1 METKLARISQLSKE
15 NPDMVFTSLGHL
27 INKEMLKSCHAQMD
41 GTKAVGI
48 DGITKEEYGRRLEEN
63 ISALIERLKK
73 KSYKP
78 KPARLVEI
86 PKDNGKMRLLSIYCY
101 EDKLLQEALRR
112 ILEAVFEPREYSWP
126 DSMKYIHNY
135 GYSYEK
141 VYNSRKG
148 YIVNELISLHKKLF
162 GRSLAQGESLKT
174 ELELLQKLRNNET
187 HFLIRQGSF
196 LSEEDFCVL
205 HNFMIRFYKIM
216 ETWCPIDKDDYELYI
231 LPYWGDPIG
240 ADSIYGFNREP
251 LQSFSYE
258 TAVKNSKLAKKIAE
272 LLNGD
277 YLYGAPDFSPYT
289 ITKDL
294 IEQHM
299 ELSSQFDEIW
309 SMVYMMQCLEM
320 ISVDEILDD
329 EQGRVYFAT
338 STLSSDPMRYEHKNK
353 LIT

>member
-1 METKLARISQLSKE
+1 MENAFEAWAAAIRFCDNIKDGKATLQYQKNFVSSLHNAVELIMKQMLLNDNDHRVAEIRKVKNKADAKLLLDYFKATDLNSFFDTLSNEDLSKF
-15 NPDMVFTSLGHL
+15 NTIQF
-27 INKEMLKSCHAQMD
+27 
-41 GTKAVGI
+41 
-48 DGITKEEYGRRLEEN
+48 
-63 ISALIERLKK
+63 
-73 KSYKP
+73 
-78 KPARLVEI
+78 
-86 PKDNGKMRLLSIYCY
+86 
-101 EDKLLQEALRR
+101 
-112 ILEAVFEPREYSWP
+112 
-126 DSMKYIHNY
+126 
-135 GYSYEK
+135 
-141 VYNSRKG
+141 
-148 YIVNELISLHKKLF
+148 NELISLHKKLF

-187 HFLIRQGSF
+187 HFLIHQGSF

-231 LPYWGDPIG
+231 LPYWGDPIE

-338 STLSSDPMRYEHKNK
+338 SVGISL
-353 LIT
+353 

>member
-1 METKLARISQLSKE
+1 MKPVLMENAFEAWAAAIRFCDDIKDGKATLQYQKNFVSSLHNAVELIMKQMLLNDNDHRVAEIRKVKNEADAKLLLDYFKATDLNSFFDTLSNEDLSKF
-15 NPDMVFTSLGHL
+15 NTIQF
-27 INKEMLKSCHAQMD
+27 
-41 GTKAVGI
+41 
-48 DGITKEEYGRRLEEN
+48 
-63 ISALIERLKK
+63 
-73 KSYKP
+73 
-78 KPARLVEI
+78 
-86 PKDNGKMRLLSIYCY
+86 
-101 EDKLLQEALRR
+101 
-112 ILEAVFEPREYSWP
+112 
-126 DSMKYIHNY
+126 
-135 GYSYEK
+135 
-141 VYNSRKG
+141 
-148 YIVNELISLHKKLF
+148 NELISLHKKLF

-231 LPYWGDPIG
+231 LPYWGDPIE

-258 TAVKNSKLAKKIAE
+258 TAVNNSKLAKKIAE
-272 LLNGD
+272 

-294 IEQHM
+294 IEQHT

-309 SMVYMMQCLEM
+309 SIVYMMQCLEM

-329 EQGRVYFAT
+329 EQGRVYFA
-338 STLSSDPMRYEHKNK
+338 LAH
-353 LIT
+353 

>member
-1 METKLARISQLSKE
+1 M
-15 NPDMVFTSLGHL
+15 
-27 INKEMLKSCHAQMD
+27 
-41 GTKAVGI
+41 
-48 DGITKEEYGRRLEEN
+48 
-63 ISALIERLKK
+63 
-73 KSYKP
+73 
-78 KPARLVEI
+78 
-86 PKDNGKMRLLSIYCY
+86 
-101 EDKLLQEALRR
+101 QEALRR

>member
-1 METKLARISQLSKE
+1 MKPVLMENAFEAWAAAIRFCDDIKDGKATLQYQKNFVSSLHNAVELIMKQMLLNDNDHRVAEVRKAKNKADAKLLLDYFKATDLNSFFDTLSNENLSKF
-15 NPDMVFTSLGHL
+15 NTIQF
-27 INKEMLKSCHAQMD
+27 
-41 GTKAVGI
+41 
-48 DGITKEEYGRRLEEN
+48 
-63 ISALIERLKK
+63 
-73 KSYKP
+73 
-78 KPARLVEI
+78 
-86 PKDNGKMRLLSIYCY
+86 
-101 EDKLLQEALRR
+101 
-112 ILEAVFEPREYSWP
+112 
-126 DSMKYIHNY
+126 
-135 GYSYEK
+135 
-141 VYNSRKG
+141 
-148 YIVNELISLHKKLF
+148 NELISLHKKLF

-187 HFLIRQGSF
+187 HFLICQGSF

-258 TAVKNSKLAKKIAE
+258 TAVRNSKLAKKIAE

-320 ISVDEILDD
+320 ISVDEISND
-329 EQGRVYFAT
+329 EQGRVYF
-338 STLSSDPMRYEHKNK
+338 SMSVLF
-353 LIT
+353 

>member
-1 METKLARISQLSKE
+1 MKPVLMENAFEAWAAAIRFCDDIKDGKATLQYQKNFVSSLHNAVELIMKQMLLNDNDHRIAEVRKAKNEADAKLLLDYFKATDLNSFFDTLSNEDLSKF
-15 NPDMVFTSLGHL
+15 NTIQF
-27 INKEMLKSCHAQMD
+27 
-41 GTKAVGI
+41 
-48 DGITKEEYGRRLEEN
+48 
-63 ISALIERLKK
+63 
-73 KSYKP
+73 
-78 KPARLVEI
+78 
-86 PKDNGKMRLLSIYCY
+86 
-101 EDKLLQEALRR
+101 
-112 ILEAVFEPREYSWP
+112 
-126 DSMKYIHNY
+126 
-135 GYSYEK
+135 
-141 VYNSRKG
+141 
-148 YIVNELISLHKKLF
+148 NELISLHKKLF

-187 HFLIRQGSF
+187 HFLIPQGSF

-258 TAVKNSKLAKKIAE
+258 TAVRNSKLAKKIAE

-320 ISVDEILDD
+320 IYVDEILDD
-329 EQGRVYFAT
+329 EQGRVYFT
-338 STLSSDPMRYEHKNK
+338 MSVLF
-353 LIT
+353 

>member
-1 METKLARISQLSKE
+1 MKPVLMENAIRFCDDIKDGKVTLQYQKNFVSSLHNAVELIMKQMLLNDNDHRVAEIRKVKNEADAKLLLDYFKATDLNSFFDTLSNENLSKF
-15 NPDMVFTSLGHL
+15 NTIQF
-27 INKEMLKSCHAQMD
+27 
-41 GTKAVGI
+41 
-48 DGITKEEYGRRLEEN
+48 
-63 ISALIERLKK
+63 
-73 KSYKP
+73 
-78 KPARLVEI
+78 
-86 PKDNGKMRLLSIYCY
+86 
-101 EDKLLQEALRR
+101 
-112 ILEAVFEPREYSWP
+112 
-126 DSMKYIHNY
+126 
-135 GYSYEK
+135 
-141 VYNSRKG
+141 
-148 YIVNELISLHKKLF
+148 NE
-162 GRSLAQGESLKT
+162 
-174 ELELLQKLRNNET
+174 LQKLRNSET

-338 STLSSDPMRYEHKNK
+338 SVGISL
-353 LIT
+353 

>member
-1 METKLARISQLSKE
+1 MKPVLMENAFEAWAAAIRFCDDIKDGKATLQYQKNFVSSLHNAVELIMKQMLLNDNDHRVAEVRKAKNEADAKLLLDYFKATDLNSFFDTLSNEDLSKF
-15 NPDMVFTSLGHL
+15 NTIQF
-27 INKEMLKSCHAQMD
+27 
-41 GTKAVGI
+41 
-48 DGITKEEYGRRLEEN
+48 
-63 ISALIERLKK
+63 
-73 KSYKP
+73 
-78 KPARLVEI
+78 
-86 PKDNGKMRLLSIYCY
+86 
-101 EDKLLQEALRR
+101 
-112 ILEAVFEPREYSWP
+112 
-126 DSMKYIHNY
+126 
-135 GYSYEK
+135 
-141 VYNSRKG
+141 
-148 YIVNELISLHKKLF
+148 NELISLHKKLF

-174 ELELLQKLRNNET
+174 ELELLQKLRNTET

>member
-1 METKLARISQLSKE
+1 MKPVLMENAFEAWAAAIRFCDNIKDGKATLQYQKNFVSSLHNAVELIMKQMLLNDNDHRVAEIRKVKNKADAKLLLDYFKATDLNSFFDTLSNEDLSKF
-15 NPDMVFTSLGHL
+15 NTIQF
-27 INKEMLKSCHAQMD
+27 
-41 GTKAVGI
+41 
-48 DGITKEEYGRRLEEN
+48 
-63 ISALIERLKK
+63 
-73 KSYKP
+73 
-78 KPARLVEI
+78 
-86 PKDNGKMRLLSIYCY
+86 
-101 EDKLLQEALRR
+101 
-112 ILEAVFEPREYSWP
+112 
-126 DSMKYIHNY
+126 
-135 GYSYEK
+135 
-141 VYNSRKG
+141 
-148 YIVNELISLHKKLF
+148 NELISLHKKLF

-187 HFLIRQGSF
+187 HFLIHQGSF

-231 LPYWGDPIG
+231 LPYWGDPIE

-258 TAVKNSKLAKKIAE
+258 TAVKNSKLTKKIAE
-272 LLNGD
+272 LLNDD

-338 STLSSDPMRYEHKNK
+338 SVGISL
-353 LIT
+353 

>member
-1 METKLARISQLSKE
+1 MKPVLMENAFEAWAAAIRFCDDIKDGKATLLYQKNFVSSLHNAVELIMKQMLLNDNDHRVAEVRKTKNEADAKLLLDYFKATDLNSFFDTLSNEDLSKF
-15 NPDMVFTSLGHL
+15 NTIQF
-27 INKEMLKSCHAQMD
+27 
-41 GTKAVGI
+41 
-48 DGITKEEYGRRLEEN
+48 
-63 ISALIERLKK
+63 
-73 KSYKP
+73 
-78 KPARLVEI
+78 
-86 PKDNGKMRLLSIYCY
+86 
-101 EDKLLQEALRR
+101 
-112 ILEAVFEPREYSWP
+112 
-126 DSMKYIHNY
+126 
-135 GYSYEK
+135 
-141 VYNSRKG
+141 
-148 YIVNELISLHKKLF
+148 NELISLHKKLF

-174 ELELLQKLRNNET
+174 ELELLQKLRNNEP

-272 LLNGD
+272 LLNSD

-309 SMVYMMQCLEM
+309 SMVYMMQCLEI

-329 EQGRVYFAT
+329 EQGRVYFA
-338 STLSSDPMRYEHKNK
+338 LAH
-353 LIT
+353 